1 MKSELYNE
9 DCLDVL
15 DHFIKEGRKV
25 DCIITS
31 PPYNMNLRVMKG
43 KYVSRTRYKR
53 YREEFSTKY
62 DNFSDDLSM
71 EEYYVFL
78 CDFMERAL
86 KVTDLVF
93 LNSQLLTGNK
103 VALLRFL
110 GTFADDIKDIIIW
123 NKCNA
128 QPAMKE
134 GVLNSQ
140 YEFII
145 VFDNNK
151 PYNRMFDKYNFK
163 RGTETNLWDIKRER
177 NPYIK
182 ASFPE
187 ALVKRLLLDFTNEG
201 DTVMDPFMG
210 SGTAGLVCERFN
222 RNFIGVELDKHYFD
236 IAKSRLGQ

>member
-1 MKSELYNE
+1 MELFNE
-9 DCLDVL
+9 DCLKVL
-15 DHFIKEGRKV
+15 DRFIDEGRRV

-71 EEYYVFL
+71 DDYHNFL
-78 CDFMERAL
+78 CDFIDRAL
-86 KVTDLVF
+86 QVTDLVF
-93 LNSQLLTGNK
+93 LNTQMLTGNK
-103 VALLRFL
+103 VALLQFL
-110 GTFADDIKDIIIW
+110 GKYADKVKDIIVW
-123 NKCNA
+123 NKINA

-140 YEFII
+140 YEFI
-145 VFDNNK
+145 VVLDNSK
-151 PYNRMFDKYNFK
+151 PYNRMFDKHNFK
-163 RGTETNLWDIKRER
+163 RGKETNVWDIKRER

-187 ALVKRLLLDFTNEG
+187 ALVKRILLDFTNEG

-210 SGTAGLVCERFN
+210 SGTAGIVCRHYK
-222 RNFIGVELDKHYFD
+222 RNFIGVELDKNYYD
-236 IAKSRLGQ
+236 IAKGRLE